1 LTDGRSNTGAVDPLT
16 AAKAVAA
23 YGIRVY
29 AIGTAGRGPAT
40 MTIDDPKQGRVT
52 VQIDDDLDD
61 ELLAQIASLTGGKSY
76 RAQTSGELAKVFAEI
91 DRLEKSEIKRPP
103 VVAVADHHVPHGAA
117 EVALMFRAPLWLAAA
132 VPALGAA
139 WGLLAWG
146 AARRRRVGA
155 ALGREAVLSRAGE
168 DASARRR
175 WSAGLRLTSLA
186 LILLALAGPQWGID
200 LVETRGAA
208 RQVVIAVDVS
218 LSMQTADVKPNRLER
233 AKASLSLLLDQLK
246 GDRVG
251 VVAFAGDAQV
261 ICPLT
266 SDVDAAKELLS
277 ALEVG
282 AIPTPGTS
290 IGGAL
295 RLATAMVGRYPG
307 SKTIV
312 LLTDGEDHKSDPL
325 GAAQEAAASG
335 VRVYTVG
342 IGTPEGEPIPLE
354 GGGYKKDA
362 RGSTVVSRL
371 GEGMLAS
378 AAKITGGEYERS
390 SPGEDEIS
398 EIASKIK
405 AGEAAQGLSGTAAR
419 WHDRYAWPLGLAFAL
434 LLLETALCLL
444 PTNRAVKAA
453 VVLALLAA
461 ASRPAAAATFEARL
475 RDANKTYENKDY
487 ENALEQYG
495 DASGRRPADP
505 RPVFNAGDAL
515 YRLDRDTDAA
525 GAFDSVAGRRDA
537 PAALRAAALYNLGNS
552 HYQLGDYAGAAD
564 AYRRALS
571 LSPSDADAR
580 QNLVVAINHKKNPP
594 KRDKNKKKDQDK
606 NNPPPPPDQPKD
618 KNDKG
623 GGGGGQTKPRPQDS
637 LTREDADRV
646 MRTVAER
653 EKAERKQAPPAAAYG
668 RKPPPPKP
676 PSEEDW

>member
-1 LTDGRSNTGAVDPLT
+1 
-16 AAKAVAA
+16 
-23 YGIRVY
+23 
-29 AIGTAGRGPAT
+29 
-40 MTIDDPKQGRVT
+40 
-52 VQIDDDLDD
+52 
-61 ELLAQIASLTGGKSY
+61 
-76 RAQTSGELAKVFAEI
+76 
-91 DRLEKSEIKRPP
+91 
-103 VVAVADHHVPHGAA
+103 
-117 EVALMFRAPLWLAAA
+117 MFRSPLWLTAA
-132 VPALGAA
+132 VPALAAA

-155 ALGREAVLSRAGE
+155 SLGREAALSRSAE
-168 DASARRR
+168 DAGARRR
-175 WSAGLRLTSLA
+175 WAAGLRLTALA
-186 LILLALAGPQWGID
+186 LILTALAGPQWGID

-208 RQVVIAVDVS
+208 RQVVVAVDVS
-218 LSMQTADVKPNRLER
+218 LSMQTPDVKPSRLER

-261 ICPLT
+261 VCPLT
-266 SDVDAAKELLS
+266 SDVDAAKELLGS
-277 ALEVG
+277 LEVG

-295 RLATAMVGRYPG
+295 RLATAMIGRYPG
-307 SKTIV
+307 SKTVV

-325 GAAQEAAASG
+325 GAAREAAASG

-354 GGGYKKDA
+354 GGGYKKDL

-371 GEGMLAS
+371 GDATLETV
-378 AAKITGGEYERS
+378 AKTGGGEYFRS

-398 EIASKIK
+398 EIAARIK

-419 WHDRYAWPLGLAFAL
+419 WRDRYAWPLGAAFLL
-434 LLLETALCLL
+434 LLLEAALAFV
-444 PTNRAVKAA
+444 PPGRAAKAALAA
-453 VVLALLAA
+453 VVLTACAGRA
-461 ASRPAAAATFEARL
+461 GAATFEGRL
-475 RDANKTYENKDY
+475 RAANKTYENKDY

-495 DASGRRPADP
+495 DASAARPADP

-515 YRLDRDTDAA
+515 YRLDRATDAA
-525 GAFDSVAGRRDA
+525 GAFDSVASRREA
-537 PAALRAAALYNLGNS
+537 PAGLRASALYNLGNS
-552 HYQLGDYAGAAD
+552 RYQLGDYAGAAD
-564 AYRRALS
+564 AYRGALT
-571 LSPSDADAR
+571 LAPGDADAR
-580 QNLVVAINHKKNPP
+580 RNLIVAINHKKNPP
-594 KRDKNKKKDQDK
+594 KKKDGKNGQDK
-606 NNPPPPPDQPKD
+606 KNPPPPDQPKDQD

-623 GGGGGQTKPRPQDS
+623 GGGGQQTKPRPQDS

-646 MRTVAER
+646 MRAVAER